1 MKKIVIFL
9 LTFVLAFWC
18 FACAPVSP
26 PDTDGPGTVT
36 PGGEQEGSY
45 RYAGTATV
53 APYQVYNADDT
64 AVADASYDSMYLAIR
79 YAGANATSKNA
90 LYIKD
95 GNGLKIFER
104 QALSNCW
111 VYDGTHF
118 VGTMEQKA
126 AIAWADEHPRCYIVN
141 GRGTAYVHL
150 GAENHAAPHPED
162 VYERISGGFSYVFS
176 SSGEMGAADTWE
188 KYGYSY
194 ASGYVRLSEATYRDA
209 TELTPSS
216 QWNAY
221 IFFNIR
227 GRDNCDLG
235 IGAFAGGNGAWKIV
249 HNCSN
254 EDHKKPDAETPSF
267 FVYQDQVVTTMTK
280 DPETGIYSGADD
292 LFIEAI
298 GSTDTW
304 ILRVTNLRTNQVFGY
319 THTHKD
325 MNKDAEGYFR
335 VVLAASL
342 CPVIGSIWDASAG
355 GYLKNVV
362 WEDVKL
368 ARWNSE
374 GVYTDADKES
384 MRIGT
389 ANVQHAFTQAADTA
403 HLSWGEHKTDGTY
416 KSGNSYK
423 AGTPYYS
430 FSSYYDGTHIED

>member
-1 MKKIVIFL
+1 MKKIVMFL

-188 KYGYSY
+188 KYGY
-194 ASGYVRLSEATYRDA
+194 R
-209 TELTPSS
+209 
-216 QWNAY
+216 
-221 IFFNIR
+221 
-227 GRDNCDLG
+227 
-235 IGAFAGGNGAWKIV
+235 
-249 HNCSN
+249 
-254 EDHKKPDAETPSF
+254 
-267 FVYQDQVVTTMTK
+267 
-280 DPETGIYSGADD
+280 
-292 LFIEAI
+292 
-298 GSTDTW
+298 
-304 ILRVTNLRTNQVFGY
+304 
-319 THTHKD
+319 
-325 MNKDAEGYFR
+325 
-335 VVLAASL
+335 
-342 CPVIGSIWDASAG
+342 
-355 GYLKNVV
+355 
-362 WEDVKL
+362 
-368 ARWNSE
+368 
-374 GVYTDADKES
+374 
-384 MRIGT
+384 
-389 ANVQHAFTQAADTA
+389 
-403 HLSWGEHKTDGTY
+403 
-416 KSGNSYK
+416 
-423 AGTPYYS
+423 
-430 FSSYYDGTHIED
+430 

>member
-1 MKKIVIFL
+1 
-9 LTFVLAFWC
+9 
-18 FACAPVSP
+18 
-26 PDTDGPGTVT
+26 
-36 PGGEQEGSY
+36 
-45 RYAGTATV
+45 
-53 APYQVYNADDT
+53 
-64 AVADASYDSMYLAIR
+64 
-79 YAGANATSKNA
+79 
-90 LYIKD
+90 
-95 GNGLKIFER
+95 
-104 QALSNCW
+104 
-111 VYDGTHF
+111 
-118 VGTMEQKA
+118 
-126 AIAWADEHPRCYIVN
+126 
-141 GRGTAYVHL
+141 
-150 GAENHAAPHPED
+150 
-162 VYERISGGFSYVFS
+162 
-176 SSGEMGAADTWE
+176 
-188 KYGYSY
+188 
-194 ASGYVRLSEATYRDA
+194 
-209 TELTPSS
+209 
-216 QWNAY
+216 
-221 IFFNIR
+221 
-227 GRDNCDLG
+227 
-235 IGAFAGGNGAWKIV
+235 
-249 HNCSN
+249 
-254 EDHKKPDAETPSF
+254 
-267 FVYQDQVVTTMTK
+267 MTK